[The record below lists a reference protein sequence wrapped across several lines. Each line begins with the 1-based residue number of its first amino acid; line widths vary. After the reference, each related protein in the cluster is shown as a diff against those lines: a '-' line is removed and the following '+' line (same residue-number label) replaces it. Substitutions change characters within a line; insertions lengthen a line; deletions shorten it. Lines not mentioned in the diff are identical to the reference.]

1 MASAQTKV
9 ILWTGPKHS
18 GKTTAATRLAE
29 KVRAEGFTTAGVLA
43 PSIYLDGRLVGFDL
57 VDLQTKNRI
66 SLADRKNQNQRFS
79 FTDEGLRFGK
89 AVLNR
94 KATESAQ
101 LIIID
106 EFGPLELC
114 GSGWRQNVDS
124 LLTSAKG
131 LLLIVVRQKLANRVQ
146 KLYSGIS
153 SQQLWADDSES
164 IEKVVSILQSQCR
177 GRL

>member
-9 ILWTGPKHS
+9 ILWTGAKHS
-18 GKTTAATRLAE
+18 GKTIAATRLAE
-29 KVRAEGFTTAGVLA
+29 KVCDEGFTTAGVLA
-43 PSIYLDGRLVGFDL
+43 PSIYLNGKLVGFDL
-57 VDLQTKNRI
+57 VDLQTKKRI
-66 SLADRKNQNQRFS
+66 SLVYRENKNKRFT

-106 EFGPLELC
+106 EFGPLELK
-114 GSGWRQNVDS
+114 GGGWRQNIDS

-131 LLLIVVRQKLANRVQ
+131 ILLIVAREELANRVQ
-146 KLYSGIS
+146 QLYSGIS
-153 SQQLWADDSES
+153 SRLLRADDSES
-164 IEKVVSILQSQCR
+164 IDKVISMLQNQYRS
-177 GRL
+177 RL